1 MTRGSTASPT
11 ASLRWRTA
19 VFTLSAPRLLLIF
32 PRPLEM
38 IRVFSPTRHGIP
50 LLAIAMVSFAG
61 WSIAAKHDPRVAAS
75 PPIAA
80 PTNPYDDNVAGT
92 GIVEPASEVI
102 ALAIERGGVV
112 SRIDVMAGDRV
123 KAGQPLF
130 AIDDRDYRAAVAQ
143 DEAAVAAA
151 DASKAAIDQSLILQR
166 DAINQARAALDSAEA
181 ERVRASLD
189 HTRYAELA
197 RDSWATRQRFE
208 TASADAQ
215 KADAGVVAAK
225 SALASAQQQ
234 IEVLSAQRKEAEAK
248 FGQARAALDQAKVD
262 LDKTVVKAP
271 IDGAILKVN
280 VRLGEYAQAGVLSDP
295 LMTMGSVDPLHV
307 RVDIDETETW
317 RMRPGDAA
325 VARLRGNPEI
335 SAPINF
341 VRFEPYVLAKRSL
354 TGDTTERV
362 DTRVLQAIYE
372 FAPSVFPAFVGQQV
386 DVFITAPS
394 RAAATRTPTSGQIA
408 FSPAGNARMQLA
420 GGASKIPLA
429 SGADQPSH

>member
-32 PRPLEM
+32 RRPLEM

-75 PPIAA
+75 TPIAA

-112 SRIDVMAGDRV
+112 SGIDVMAGDRV
-123 KAGQPLF
+123 KVGQPLF

-143 DEAAVAAA
+143 GEAAVAAA
-151 DASKAAIDQSLILQR
+151 KASIATIDQSLILQH
-166 DAINQARAALDSAEA
+166 DAIDQARAALASAE
-181 ERVRASLD
+181 
-189 HTRYAELA
+189 
-197 RDSWATRQRFE
+197 
-208 TASADAQ
+208 
-215 KADAGVVAAK
+215 
-225 SALASAQQQ
+225 QQ

-248 FGQARAALDQAKVD
+248 LGQAKATLDQARVD
-262 LDKTVVKAP
+262 LDKTVVKAS

-307 RVDIDETETW
+307 
-317 RMRPGDAA
+317 
-325 VARLRGNPEI
+325 
-335 SAPINF
+335 
-341 VRFEPYVLAKRSL
+341 
-354 TGDTTERV
+354 
-362 DTRVLQAIYE
+362 
-372 FAPSVFPAFVGQQV
+372 
-386 DVFITAPS
+386 
-394 RAAATRTPTSGQIA
+394 
-408 FSPAGNARMQLA
+408 
-420 GGASKIPLA
+420 
-429 SGADQPSH
+429 

>member
-1 MTRGSTASPT
+1 MT
-11 ASLRWRTA
+11 
-19 VFTLSAPRLLLIF
+19 
-32 PRPLEM
+32 
-38 IRVFSPTRHGIP
+38 RVFSPTRHGIP

-61 WSIAAKHDPRVAAS
+61 WSIAAKHDPRLAAS

-80 PTNPYDDNVAGT
+80 PANPYDDTVAGT

-317 RMRPGDAA
+317 RIRPGHAA
-325 VARLRGNPEI
+325 LARLRGNPEI
-335 SAPINF
+335 SAPLTF

-372 FAPSVFPAFVGQQV
+372 FAPSAFPAFVGQQV
-386 DVFITAPS
+386 DVFIAAPS
-394 RAAATRTPTSGQIA
+394 RAAATRSPTSGQIA
-408 FSPAGNARMQLA
+408 FSPVSDTRMQIA
-420 GGASKIPLA
+420 GGASNMPLA
-429 SGADQPSH
+429 SRAYQPSH

>member
-1 MTRGSTASPT
+1 MT
-11 ASLRWRTA
+11 
-19 VFTLSAPRLLLIF
+19 
-32 PRPLEM
+32 
-38 IRVFSPTRHGIP
+38 RVFSLTRHGIP

-61 WSIAAKHDPRVAAS
+61 WSIAAKHDPRVASS
-75 PPIAA
+75 PPIAV
-80 PTNPYDDNVAGT
+80 PTSPYDDNVAGT

-112 SRIDVMAGDRV
+112 CRIDVMAGDRV
-123 KAGQPLF
+123 KAGRPLF

-151 DASKAAIDQSLILQR
+151 EASIAAIDQNLILQR
-166 DAINQARAALDSAEA
+166 DAINQARAVLDSAEA

-248 FGQARAALDQAKVD
+248 LGQARAALDQARVD

-271 IDGAILKVN
+271 IDGAILKGN

-295 LMTMGSVDPLHV
+295 LMTMGSLDPLHV

-317 RMRPGDAA
+317 RIRPGHAA
-325 VARLRGNPEI
+325 LARLRGNPEI
-335 SAPINF
+335 SAPLTF
-341 VRFEPYVLAKRSL
+341 VRLEPYVLAKRSL

-372 FAPSVFPAFVGQQV
+372 FAPSGFPAFVGQQV
-386 DVFITAPS
+386 DVFIAAPS
-394 RAAATRTPTSGQIA
+394 RAAATHSPTSGQIA
-408 FSPAGNARMQLA
+408 FSSVSDPAMQIA
-420 GGASKIPLA
+420 GGASNMPLA
-429 SGADQPSH
+429 SRAYQPSH

>member
-1 MTRGSTASPT
+1 MTH
-11 ASLRWRTA
+11 
-19 VFTLSAPRLLLIF
+19 
-32 PRPLEM
+32 
-38 IRVFSPTRHGIP
+38 VFSLTRHGIP
-50 LLAIAMVSFAG
+50 LLAIAMVSFAS

-80 PTNPYDDNVAGT
+80 PTNPYDNNVAGT

-123 KAGQPLF
+123 KAGRPLF

-143 DEAAVAAA
+143 GEAAVAVAE
-151 DASKAAIDQSLILQR
+151 ASIAAIDQSLILQR
-166 DAINQARAALDSAEA
+166 DAIDQARAVLDSAEA
-181 ERVRASLD
+181 ERVRAVLD

-234 IEVLSAQRKEAEAK
+234 IEVLSAQRKQAEAK

-317 RMRPGDAA
+317 QIRPGHAA
-325 VARLRGNPEI
+325 LARLRGNPEI
-335 SAPINF
+335 SAPLTF

-372 FAPSVFPAFVGQQV
+372 FAPSAFPAFVGQQV
-386 DVFITAPS
+386 DVFIAAPS
-394 RAAATRTPTSGQIA
+394 RAAATRRPTSGQLA
-408 FSPAGNARMQLA
+408 FSPVSDTAMQIA
-420 GGASKIPLA
+420 GGASNMPLD
-429 SGADQPSH
+429 SRADQPSH

>member
-1 MTRGSTASPT
+1 MTRGSTVLPT

-19 VFTLSAPRLLLIF
+19 VFTLCAPRPLLIF
-32 PRPLEM
+32 RRPLEM
-38 IRVFSPTRHGIP
+38 TRVFSPTRHGIP

-61 WSIAAKHDPRVAAS
+61 WSIAAKHDPRVTTS
-75 PPIAA
+75 PPLAA

-102 ALAIERGGVV
+102 AVAIERGGIV

-123 KAGQPLF
+123 KAGRPLF

-143 DEAAVAAA
+143 GEAAVAAA
-151 DASKAAIDQSLILQR
+151 EASIAAIDESLILQR
-166 DAINQARAALDSAEA
+166 DATDQARAALDSAEA
-181 ERVRASLD
+181 ERVRAALD

-197 RDSWATRQRFE
+197 RDAWASRQRLE
-208 TASADAQ
+208 TAAADAQ
-215 KADAGVVAAK
+215 KADASVAAAK
-225 SALASAQQQ
+225 AALASAQQR
-234 IEVLSAQRKEAEAK
+234 IEVLSAQRKEAGAK
-248 FGQARAALDQAKVD
+248 LGQAKATLDQARVD

-295 LMTMGSVDPLHV
+295 LMTMGLVDPLHV

-317 RMRPGDAA
+317 RIRPGHAA
-325 VARLRGNPEI
+325 LARLRGNPEI
-335 SAPINF
+335 SAPLTF

-372 FAPSVFPAFVGQQV
+372 FAPSAFPAFVGQQV
-386 DVFITAPS
+386 DAFIAAPS
-394 RAAATRTPTSGQIA
+394 RAAATRSPTSGQLA
-408 FSPAGNARMQLA
+408 FSPVSDTRMPIA
-420 GGASKIPLA
+420 
-429 SGADQPSH
+429 ADQPSH

>member
-1 MTRGSTASPT
+1 MTPGSTVSPT

-19 VFTLSAPRLLLIF
+19 VFTLSAPRALLIF
-32 PRPLEM
+32 RRSLEM
-38 IRVFSPTRHGIP
+38 TRVFSPTRHGIP

-61 WSIAAKHDPRVAAS
+61 WSIAAKHDPRLAAS

-80 PTNPYDDNVAGT
+80 PANPYDHTVAGT

-248 FGQARAALDQAKVD
+248 FGQARAALDRVRARSNPHAHRRRPRTGK
-262 LDKTVVKAP
+262 
-271 IDGAILKVN
+271 GA
-280 VRLGEYAQAGVLSDP
+280 GHQAGAQ
-295 LMTMGSVDPLHV
+295 
-307 RVDIDETETW
+307 TETDC
-317 RMRPGDAA
+317 P
-325 VARLRGNPEI
+325 
-335 SAPINF
+335 SA
-341 VRFEPYVLAKRSL
+341 
-354 TGDTTERV
+354 
-362 DTRVLQAIYE
+362 
-372 FAPSVFPAFVGQQV
+372 
-386 DVFITAPS
+386 
-394 RAAATRTPTSGQIA
+394 
-408 FSPAGNARMQLA
+408 A
-420 GGASKIPLA
+420 GG
-429 SGADQPSH
+429 D

>member
-1 MTRGSTASPT
+1 MT
-11 ASLRWRTA
+11 
-19 VFTLSAPRLLLIF
+19 
-32 PRPLEM
+32 
-38 IRVFSPTRHGIP
+38 RVFSPTRHGIL
-50 LLAIAMVSFAG
+50 LLAIAMVSFAS

-112 SRIDVMAGDRV
+112 SRIDVMADDRI

-143 DEAAVAAA
+143 GEAAVAAA
-151 DASKAAIDQSLILQR
+151 EASIAAIDQ
-166 DAINQARAALDSAEA
+166 ARAVLDSAEA

-189 HTRYAELA
+189 HTRYTELA

-234 IEVLSAQRKEAEAK
+234 IEVLSAQRKQAEAK
-248 FGQARAALDQAKVD
+248 FGQARAALDQARVD

-280 VRLGEYAQAGVLSDP
+280 VRLGEYAQAGV
-295 LMTMGSVDPLHV
+295 V
-307 RVDIDETETW
+307 
-317 RMRPGDAA
+317 
-325 VARLRGNPEI
+325 
-335 SAPINF
+335 
-341 VRFEPYVLAKRSL
+341 
-354 TGDTTERV
+354 
-362 DTRVLQAIYE
+362 
-372 FAPSVFPAFVGQQV
+372 
-386 DVFITAPS
+386 
-394 RAAATRTPTSGQIA
+394 
-408 FSPAGNARMQLA
+408 
-420 GGASKIPLA
+420 
-429 SGADQPSH
+429 